1 MNGRQLYL
9 RSLHEQATRRQ
20 LEVAKL
26 LRENPEAT
34 NIELADALNVD
45 RDTIA
50 KDRKALME
58 QIKTDTKSE
67 LELLREELRVKLEK
81 LEGEVEK
88 HRNKNGLLSLG
99 AIDQQLCIIKA
110 ISELLGA
117 RKPVKEKLEIE
128 GSPEPVYLI
137 VQGFGKSYGGE
148 GCDVQIKPGDKVLG
162 VGDNR
167 TIYHADGTTTHPDG
181 VTAEGQVVI
190 EQHHERTAEIIERDE
205 LLLTDGEQKIWD
217 VEIEKKEPP
226 APSTEK
232 TPWG

>member
-99 AIDQQLCIIKA
+99 AIDELLCINKA
-110 ISELLGA
+110 IIELTGA
-117 RKPVKEKLEIE
+117 RKPVKEKLEVE
-128 GSPEPVYLI
+128 GNVGGVVFLQPVMHGSPLPCEL
-137 VQGFGKSYGGE
+137 
-148 GCDVQIKPGDKVLG
+148 KPGDKVMMDG
-162 VGDNR
+162 S
-167 TIYHADGTTTHPDG
+167 IHHYDGTTTHPDG

-232 TPWG
+232 HLGVK